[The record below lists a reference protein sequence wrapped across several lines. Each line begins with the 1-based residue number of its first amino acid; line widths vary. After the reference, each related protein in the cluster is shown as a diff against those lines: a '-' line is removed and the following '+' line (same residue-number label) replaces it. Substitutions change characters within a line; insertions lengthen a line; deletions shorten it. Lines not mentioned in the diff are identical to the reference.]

1 MIFGYMRIST
11 QKASQTTDRQKDT
24 LQKYSTDNDF
34 KFDEIIEERISGT
47 IKADNRP
54 EYSKLKEKL
63 RKDDILVITDLD
75 RLGRNAD
82 DVIMEL
88 KQLKL
93 QGVKV
98 VALDMPYMCDW
109 NKANDSSIYDMVIDI
124 VITIKAHMAQQER
137 EKTVARINQGIS
149 AMPVIEGKKVSTKT
163 GNAIGRPTSD
173 VPQEFIKEYK
183 KYKNGEYGKMS
194 ATNFAKMLG
203 IGRSTMYKYQGIIE
217 KEVIDVELINEYKNI
232 ITELEILFKKNEF
245 DKIKYDKLN
254 EAHNKVVNYRSKSM
268 EKVTS
273 QLNIDNPLKSK
284 GKLILNEE
292 VESLINRAIKLMDLY
307 VNRFK

>member
-24 LQKYSTDNDF
+24 LKKYSIDNNF
-34 KFDEIIEERISGT
+34 EFDEIIEERISGT

-63 RKDDILVITDLD
+63 RKGDILVITDLD
-75 RLGRNAD
+75 RLVRNAD

-98 VALDMPYMCDW
+98 VALDMPYMSDW
-109 NKANDSSIYDMVIDI
+109 NKANDNSIYDMVIDI

-137 EKTVARINQGIS
+137 EKTVARINQGIE
-149 AMPVIEGKKVSTKT
+149 AMPVIEGKKVSSKT
-163 GNAIGRPTSD
+163 GKAIGRPTAE
-173 VPQEFIKEYK
+173 VPEEFIKEYK
-183 KYKNGEYGKMS
+183 KFKSGEYGKMS

-203 IGRSTMYKYQGIIE
+203 IGRSTFYKYVNQ
-217 KEVIDVELINEYKNI
+217 
-232 ITELEILFKKNEF
+232 LE
-245 DKIKYDKLN
+245 D
-254 EAHNKVVNYRSKSM
+254 
-268 EKVTS
+268 
-273 QLNIDNPLKSK
+273 
-284 GKLILNEE
+284 
-292 VESLINRAIKLMDLY
+292 
-307 VNRFK
+307 